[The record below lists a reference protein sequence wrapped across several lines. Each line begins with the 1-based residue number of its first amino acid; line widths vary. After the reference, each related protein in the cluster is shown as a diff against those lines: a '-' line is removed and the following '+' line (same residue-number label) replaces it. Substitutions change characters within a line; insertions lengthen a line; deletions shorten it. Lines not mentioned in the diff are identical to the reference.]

1 MAEAMTEQELTAK
14 YEGKIKAPKY
24 VMLQKVKT
32 SGGKIIKV
40 GDFIIEDGEFYR
52 VDTITFDPWNK
63 IQFWVY
69 RSDET
74 GKPLDNELLLFT
86 PNEEPPSAHNT

>member
-1 MAEAMTEQELTAK
+1 MAEVMTEKELLAK
-14 YEGKIKAPKY
+14 YEGKIEAPKY

-32 SGGKIIKV
+32 SGGAIMGV
-40 GDFIIEDGEFYR
+40 GDLIHEEGAIYR
-52 VDTITFDPWNK
+52 IDSITFDPWNK

>member
-1 MAEAMTEQELTAK
+1 MAEVMTEKELLAK
-14 YEGKIKAPKY
+14 YEGKIEAPKY

-32 SGGKIIKV
+32 SGGTIIGIGDLINDEGAIYKV
-40 GDFIIEDGEFYR
+40 DS
-52 VDTITFDPWNK
+52 ITFDPWNK
-63 IQFWVY
+63 TQFWVY